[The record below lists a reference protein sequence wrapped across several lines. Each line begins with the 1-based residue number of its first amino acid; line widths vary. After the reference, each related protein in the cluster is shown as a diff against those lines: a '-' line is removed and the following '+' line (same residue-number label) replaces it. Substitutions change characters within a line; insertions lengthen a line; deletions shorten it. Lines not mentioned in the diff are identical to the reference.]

1 MKMTTAWQLPTR
13 MMAGGKSQLRQ
24 ITWSTK
30 RYTLGD
36 GVGLGVG
43 VGVGVGLGDGV
54 EVGLGVRDG

>member
-1 MKMTTAWQLPTR
+1 